1 MRDLE
6 LLQENPLLAA
16 YSTVL
21 IVGGIV
27 AMITAIIRYP
37 KQSRL
42 GFPGVHPWA
51 LRTPD
56 FVLFGCL
63 FLVWFI
69 FASSIAAT
77 LADRLTPADEKPSV
91 FLIAGANL
99 CLHLG
104 LIVLFWRWREM
115 HRSSEERNLNTS
127 RLSFWQSLG
136 TGAFC
141 LFAAY
146 PVVLGIAVGWEAL
159 LNLGKRAGLSINLAP
174 QQAIELFQET
184 SDPLAY
190 VSLAFIAVVIAPIA
204 EELIFRAGFYRWFL
218 GRLGRVSATVL
229 SGLIFGFVHGHLLG
243 FVPLAVLGMLF
254 CIAYEVS
261 GNLKVPIIMH
271 ALFNLNTLVLLLL
284 TQDALAG

>member
-6 LLQENPLLAA
+6 LLQTHPLLAA

-21 IVGGIV
+21 IIGGIV
-27 AMITAIIRYP
+27 AMITAIVRYP

-56 FVLFGCL
+56 FILFGCL
-63 FLVWFI
+63 FLVWYI

-77 LADRLTPADEKPSV
+77 LAERLTPDGEEPSV
-91 FLIAGANL
+91 FLIAAANL
-99 CLHLG
+99 CLHGG
-104 LIVLFWRWREM
+104 LMVLFWRWRDL
-115 HRSSEERNLNTS
+115 HRTTDERNLNTHQ
-127 RLSFWQSLG
+127 LSFWQALG

-146 PVVLGIAVGWEAL
+146 PLVLGIAIGWEAL
-159 LNLGKRAGLSINLAP
+159 LNVGKQAGLSINLAP

-184 SDPLAY
+184 TDPLAY
-190 VSLAFIAVVIAPIA
+190 ISLALIAVVVAPIA

-218 GRLGRVSATVL
+218 GKFGRLSATIL

-243 FVPLAVLGMLF
+243 FVPLAALGMLF

-271 ALFNLNTLVLLLL
+271 ALFNLNTLILLLL
-284 TQDALAG
+284 TRDVVAG